1 MLDSIVATGI
11 KNIVFSS
18 SGNTYGR
25 QGALGLP
32 LTEDMYYDPENP
44 YASTKVAG
52 EMLIKDYARAYDL
65 NFVNFRFFNAAGADP
80 KGRFG
85 YTQRPATHVLPILCN
100 KIMNKETFTIYGN
113 DYDTVDGTCVRDYVN
128 VADLARAHQCA
139 LDLFEKGNVR
149 ETFNLGG
156 GSDGI
161 SVKQLVTI
169 ASEIVGVEPI
179 VEYAG
184 RREGDP
190 AMLVA
195 NISKASRIL
204 NWRPI
209 YDIKDTVN
217 HAWNWENKFEGR

>member
-25 QGALGLP
+25 QGANGL
-32 LTEDMYYDPENP
+32 LVEDSYYDPENP

-65 NFVNFRFFNAAGADP
+65 NYVNFRFFNAAGADP
-80 KGRFG
+80 ACRFG

-100 KIMNKETFTIYGN
+100 KIIKGEIFTIYGT
-113 DYDTVDGTCVRDYVN
+113 DYNTPDGTCVRDYVN

-139 LDLFEKGNVR
+139 LELFDKGPAR
-149 ETFNLGG
+149 EAFNLGG
-156 GSDGI
+156 GSKGV
-161 SVKQLVTI
+161 SVKDLVQHTGDI
-169 ASEIVGVEPI
+169 LGITPV

-195 NISKASRIL
+195 DISKASRIL
-204 NWRPI
+204 NWRPV
-209 YDIKDTVN
+209 YDIRDTIK
-217 HAWNWENKFEGR
+217 HAWAWENKFEGR